1 MPPSA
6 SPTPGAPALTVRGL
20 SVDFATDHGLVRAVR
35 SVDLDVAPGELVAL
49 LGESGSGKSVTAR
62 SVLGLAGAGAEVSA
76 DVLEVGGTPVLALS
90 PDGLRRIRGERVGL
104 VMQDAL
110 SALNPVLTVG
120 EQIAEILRVHRGI
133 GRRAATARATE
144 LLALVGIPAPA
155 RRVRDHPH
163 QFSGGMRQRILIAM
177 AIALEPEL
185 LIADEPT
192 TALDVTVQA
201 QVLELLDDLR
211 HRLGM
216 AVLLITHDLGVV
228 METSDR
234 VAVMYAGRVV
244 ETGPTTEVL
253 SSPRHPYTEAL
264 LRSVPSRA
272 GRDRLLTIPGSP
284 PSPTLVPPGCSF
296 HPRCRLAVER
306 CRDVRPDL
314 LTVLPGR
321 AAACHRSD
329 ELVEEVRDV
338 VTVG

>member
-1 MPPSA
+1 MDPSP
-6 SPTPGAPALTVRGL
+6 SPTPGTPALEVRGL
-20 SVDFATDHGLVRAVR
+20 SVDFVTDHGVVPAVR
-35 SVDLDVAPGELVAL
+35 SVDLSVGVGELVAL

-62 SVLGLAGAGAEVSA
+62 AVLGLAGAGAEVSA
-76 DVLEVGGTPVLALS
+76 DTLSLGGTSILS
-90 PDGLRRIRGERVGL
+90 LPPAGLRRLRGERVSL

-120 EQIAEILRVHRGI
+120 EQIAEVLRVHRGT
-133 GRRAATARATE
+133 GRRAAAARAVE
-144 LLALVGIPAPA
+144 LLGLVGIPAPA
-155 RRVRDHPH
+155 RRVRDFPH

-177 AIALEPEL
+177 AIALEPDL

-216 AVLLITHDLGVV
+216 AVLLITHDLAVV

-284 PSPTLVPPGCSF
+284 PSPASVPSGCSF

-306 CRDVRPDL
+306 CRTVRPDL
-314 LTVLPGR
+314 LPVLPAR

-329 ELVEEVRDV
+329 DLAREVRDAV
-338 VTVG
+338 AVG